1 MDDGAGCGVNPTSFI
16 NAQGVQIM
24 ASDVAKS
31 LRDRRLNAWNQ
42 AKEVLESAENRS
54 MSAEET
60 QKYDNA
66 MAEVDTLDARL
77 KTVLDSET
85 RSREADQAYND
96 IAGRQVQ
103 NSGVEDARTAE
114 IRAWAQGERGA
125 PRAIEIARQTPGN
138 LNLRTL
144 GSASAAQTSGSN
156 TVPTDFYDQ
165 LISYLVEVSG
175 ILQTGPTVIRT
186 AGGETINI
194 PVATSHV
201 TAGGPILQ
209 TGAIP
214 SADPVF
220 STVSLGASKFGVLVN
235 VARELIDDTAV
246 DLLGYLAMT
255 AGRAIGNTFGSA
267 LVNGG
272 SGISGGL
279 LNSIPTANRVAAAAS
294 AVTANGVVAGGPS
307 YGNLVALE
315 YSIIAPYRQSRNA
328 YWLAKDQTVAA
339 LRMLT
344 DNNGRPIWEPSPQ
357 VGAPD
362 MLLGKPIVADPFMPA
377 VASAGAHAPVVFG
390 DFSQYFVRL
399 LGGLRFERSDDFQ
412 FGTDVVTFRAVLR
425 GDGNLVDTHA
435 LNALV
440 GPA

>member
-1 MDDGAGCGVNPTSFI
+1 
-16 NAQGVQIM
+16 M
-24 ASDVAKS
+24 ASDVAKT
-31 LRDRRLNAWNQ
+31 LRDRRLNAWSQ

-54 MSAEET
+54 MTAEET
-60 QKYDNA
+60 QKYDAA
-66 MAEVDTLDARL
+66 MAEVDTLDERL
-77 KTVLDSET
+77 KSVLDAEQ
-85 RSREADQAYND
+85 RSREADKAYDD
-96 IAGRQVQ
+96 ITGRQVQ
-103 NSGVEDARTAE
+103 HGGGAQDARIEEVRKWALGETA
-114 IRAWAQGERGA
+114 Q
-125 PRAIEIARQTPGN
+125 RAIEINRMTQGN

-144 GSASAAQTSGSN
+144 GSASAANTTGSA

-186 AGGETINI
+186 AGGETIQI

-209 TGAIP
+209 TAQIP
-214 SADPVF
+214 SADPGF
-220 STVSLGASKFGVLVN
+220 GTVSLGASKFGVLVN

-255 AGRAIGNTFGSA
+255 AGRAIGNKFGSA

-272 SGISGGL
+272 TGSGISGGL
-279 LNSIPTANRVAAAAS
+279 LTSIPASGMVAAAPA
-294 AVTANGVVAGGPS
+294 AVTANGVLHGGPS
-307 YGNLVALE
+307 YANLVSLE

-362 MLLGKPIVADPFMPA
+362 MLLGKPIVADPFMPGV
-377 VASAGAHAPVVFG
+377 VASASASGTPGPVVFG

-435 LNALV
+435 LNCLSV
-440 GPA
+440 PTS